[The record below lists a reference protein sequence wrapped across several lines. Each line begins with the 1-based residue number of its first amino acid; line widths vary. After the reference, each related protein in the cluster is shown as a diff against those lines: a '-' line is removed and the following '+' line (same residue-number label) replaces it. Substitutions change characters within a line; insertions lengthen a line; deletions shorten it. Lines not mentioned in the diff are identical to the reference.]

1 MKHKGIYYL
10 YILASKRNG
19 TLYIGITND
28 LITRI
33 YQHKNNLIPGFT
45 SQYNIHNLVYYETYN
60 NINDAISREKQ
71 MKAWQRSWKIRL
83 IEKGNP
89 MWKDLYDELNPI

>member
-1 MKHKGIYYL
+1 MKQKGIYYL

-19 TLYIGITND
+19 TLYIGVTND
-28 LITRI
+28 LIKRI

-45 SQYNIHNLVYYETYN
+45 SQYNIHALVYYETYN

-71 MKAWQRSWKIRL
+71 MKTWQRNWKIKL
-83 IEKGNP
+83 IEKDNP
-89 MWKDLYDELNPI
+89 MWKDLYGELSPI